1 MVLITN
7 NKTINEQWIEMN
19 LLAKERVNDTLNHE
33 K

>member
-19 LLAKERVNDTLNHE
+19 LLAKERE
-33 K
+33 SKWYSQP